1 MGRKHSFELGTLC
14 FAWDDAKHHSNVRKH
29 GVAFEEA
36 TTIWLDSK
44 AIERSDQE
52 HSTEEDRCFR
62 NGRSLRGAL
71 IVTWYAVD
79 PGDLEIRLI
88 GARRATANE
97 WRLYDKENRK
107 T

>member
-14 FAWDDAKHHSNVRKH
+14 FAWDDVKHHSNVRKH
-29 GVAFEEA
+29 GIAFEEA
-36 TTIWLDSK
+36 ATTWLDSK
-44 AIERSDQE
+44 AIEKFDQE
-52 HSTEEDRCFR
+52 HSKEENRWFR
-62 NGRSLRGAL
+62 IGLSLRGAL

-79 PGDLEIRLI
+79 PEDREIRLI